1 MDAETKELLLL
12 KDERNREIF
21 YHRKITFALLCYL
34 ERSEDGRSSNQKKVG
49 KTIGSWARQLTV
61 DRRPA
66 PSGAF
71 LGRHRPAAVN
81 SRRVVLLAWRSA

>member
-1 MDAETKELLLL
+1 MSAAVVAGLRSNLSCCATRLCRGDQ
-12 KDERNREIF
+12 NPV
-21 YHRKITFALLCYL
+21 LCYL

>member
-1 MDAETKELLLL
+1 
-12 KDERNREIF
+12 
-21 YHRKITFALLCYL
+21 
-34 ERSEDGRSSNQKKVG
+34 
-49 KTIGSWARQLTV
+49 LTV